1 MDAHLFRRFCD
12 ALLPTLLGIRLE
24 KIYQPGQGVTV
35 FGLYGTSFLSSSPSC
50 ERAAKKRHLVL
61 RAERKS
67 PLLFVSE
74 HKLTVN
80 AHPPAQIM
88 RLRKHLYDHRIR
100 SASAHWT
107 ERRLYLEVEGDD
119 GPLWLLL
126 DLREGPRLLFEA
138 PPAFEEPRWPEPSAS
153 LRELCEGEEW
163 REWPV
168 ITPALR
174 RTLPLLDDADAAALL
189 ADLQFGGGD
198 VFMYENSAG
207 PLEISAWPLPPAR
220 LAKLAGTG
228 ERTWTERVWDD
239 PLAALALAGERSVY
253 SNVGE
258 KARQEAAR
266 PYEAEVRRLS
276 RLLEKLDGEEARLN
290 GMRDRQKDAL
300 LLQSQLYRFAQE
312 EKASAVTLETEQ
324 GIRELKLDP
333 RLTVRENMSALFH
346 QAARGKRGLEHLNRR
361 RAAIQA
367 EKNAAADAILR
378 SAASLSGAGPAAPAH
393 HGGGSLKGAPGVL
406 SGKAARVAE
415 KEEAATSGK
424 PSRFS
429 AQLPKQV
436 QAFRSSDGFLIL
448 RGRDTRGNALAL
460 KLAAPHDYWLHTADG
475 PSAHVIIRRDHAGQE
490 VPERTLREAGALA
503 ALKSR
508 LKDEAGAEIQYSL
521 ARYIHP
527 MKGAAPGMVRIDRS
541 EGAFRTDIDPTL
553 EEKLK
558 PA

>member
-12 ALLPTLLGIRLE
+12 ALLPTLPGTRLE

-35 FGLYGTSFLSSSPSC
+35 FGLYGTSFLSSSCSS
-50 ERAAKKRHLVL
+50 EQAAKKRHLVL

-67 PLLFVSE
+67 PLLFVSG

-88 RLRKHLYDHRIR
+88 RLRKHLHDHRIR

-107 ERRLYLEVEGDD
+107 ERRLYLEIEGDN
-119 GPLWLLL
+119 GPIWLLL
-126 DLREGPRLLFEA
+126 DLREGPRLLFDA
-138 PPAFEEPRWPEPSAS
+138 PPSFEEPRWPDASTS
-153 LRELCEGEEW
+153 LRDLCEGEEW

-174 RTLPLLDDADAAALL
+174 RTLPLLEDEEAAALL
-189 ADLQFGGGD
+189 ADLQCGGGD
-198 VFMYENSAG
+198 VFMYENGSG

-220 LAKLAGTG
+220 LAKLGGA
-228 ERTWTERVWDD
+228 WTESVWDD
-239 PLAALALAGERSVY
+239 PLAALALAGERDVY
-253 SNVGE
+253 GRVGE

-266 PYEAEVRRLS
+266 PHEAEVRRLS
-276 RLLEKLDGEEARLN
+276 RLLKKLEREEARLN

-300 LLQSQLYRFAQE
+300 LLQSQLYRFRPE
-312 EKASAVTLETEQ
+312 EKAPFVVLETEQ
-324 GIRELKLDP
+324 GPRELKLDP
-333 RLTVRENMSALFH
+333 RLTVRENMSELFR
-346 QAARGKRGLEHLNRR
+346 QAARGKRGLEHLDRR
-361 RAAIQA
+361 RVVILA
-367 EKNAAADAILR
+367 EKNAAADAMLR

-393 HGGGSLKGAPGVL
+393 HGGGTAGSAPGVL
-406 SGKAARVAE
+406 TGKAARIARREAE
-415 KEEAATSGK
+415 ASGR

-429 AQLPKQV
+429 AQLPSQI
-436 QAFRSSDGFLIL
+436 QAFRSSDGFLLL

-460 KLAAPHDYWLHTADG
+460 KLAAPHDYWLHTAEG

-490 VPERTLREAGALA
+490 IPERTLREAGALA
-503 ALKSR
+503 ALKSP
-508 LKDEAGAEIQYSL
+508 LKDGAWAEIQYSL

-541 EGAFRTDIDPTL
+541 EGAFRAAIDPTL
-553 EEKLK
+553 EQKLK
-558 PA
+558 LG

>member
-12 ALLPTLLGIRLE
+12 ALLPTLPGTRLE

-35 FGLYGTSFLSSSPSC
+35 FGLYGSSFLSPSR
-50 ERAAKKRHLVL
+50 EQAPKKRHLVL

-88 RLRKHLYDHRIR
+88 RLRKYLYDHRIR

-119 GPLWLLL
+119 GLIWLLL
-126 DLREGPRLLFEA
+126 DLRDGPRLLFEA
-138 PPAFEEPRWPEPSAS
+138 PPPFEEPRWPSPSAS

-189 ADLQFGGGD
+189 ADLQYGGGD
-198 VFMYENSAG
+198 IFVYENGPG
-207 PLEISAWPLPPAR
+207 PLEVSAWPLPPAR
-220 LAKLAGTG
+220 LAKLGG
-228 ERTWTERVWDD
+228 VSWSESVWED

-253 SNVGE
+253 QSVGE
-258 KARQEAAR
+258 KARQEASR
-266 PYEAEVRRLS
+266 PYEAEVKRLS
-276 RLLEKLDGEEARLN
+276 RLLEKLDGEETRLN
-290 GMRDRQKDAL
+290 AMRDRQGDAL
-300 LLQSQLYRFAQE
+300 LLQAQLYRFGQE
-312 EKASAVTLETEQ
+312 EKAAAVTLETEQ
-324 GIRELKLDP
+324 GRRELKLDP

-346 QAARGKRGLEHLNRR
+346 QAARGKRGLEHLIRR

-367 EKNAAADAILR
+367 EKDAAASAMLR

-393 HGGGSLKGAPGVL
+393 HGGGAAKSAPGVL

-415 KEEAATSGK
+415 REEAAASGK

-436 QAFRSSDGFLIL
+436 QAFRSSDGFLLL

-460 KLAAPHDYWLHTADG
+460 KLAAPHDFWLHTADG
-475 PSAHVIIRRDHAGQE
+475 PSAHVIIRRDHAGQD
-490 VPERTLREAGALA
+490 VPERTLREAGVLA

-508 LKDEAGAEIQYSL
+508 LKDESWAEIQYSL

-541 EGAFRTDIDPTL
+541 EGAFRTEMDPEL

-558 PA
+558 LA